1 MVTSIKGND
10 TSTFGGN
17 IDVTG
22 NVVTD
27 APAFSAR
34 LQVAQTL
41 SNNTWTKIVFNTEI
55 LDSASAYNTSTG
67 NFQPTLAGWYQFNSA
82 LRYGGNTTGFRHLS
96 IYVNGTTEYRLIRQN
111 TGDGTQ
117 SLSGSCLIY
126 LNGSTDY
133 ASVYGLQSSGGN
145 LDLSTD
151 VINANIFQGF
161 LVRAV

>member
-1 MVTSIKGND
+1 MPTQIKGND

-27 APAFSAR
+27 APAFSAY
-34 LQVAQTL
+34 LANAATF
-41 SNNTWTKIVFNTEI
+41 SNNTWTKAVFDTEI
-55 LDSASAYNTSTG
+55 LDSTSAYNTSTG
-67 NFQPTLAGWYQFNSA
+67 NFQPTVAGWYQFNSA
-82 LRYGGNTTGFRHLS
+82 LRYSGNTTGVRHLS
-96 IYVNGTTEYRLIRQN
+96 IYVNGSTEYRLIRRD
-111 TGDGTQ
+111 TGSGTQ

-145 LDLSTD
+145 LDLPVD
-151 VINANIFQGF
+151 VLYANTFQGY